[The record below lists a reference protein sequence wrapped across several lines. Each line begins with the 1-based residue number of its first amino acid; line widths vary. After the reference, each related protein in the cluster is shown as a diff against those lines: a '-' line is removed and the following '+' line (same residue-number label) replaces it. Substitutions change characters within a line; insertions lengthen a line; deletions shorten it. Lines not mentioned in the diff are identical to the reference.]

1 MKSPTPAFAI
11 LLCFLCQNG
20 GVHHAGAQVPQQKQS
35 AIVRPASPQAV
46 CAFISGQM
54 QSALPQLPTLCSG
67 KQEVPGYYDITVFS
81 PKDVLEGDMR
91 RAWSSALFQSLEATV
106 SEKSLNGACSTKE
119 TSCSVSVSD
128 SAMAR
133 EGIHY
138 SIILDKGNI
147 SSVQAE
153 AEAFHGT
160 EFSDPWYLAWW
171 ETLMVG
177 KESDHSPSKENAE
190 LIAKDACTDYV
201 QANSTIFRSRNKPAP
216 SCSVLLATDKTI
228 YIELDF
234 SDLLGALTSDTSV
247 YFAKTI
253 GRAFDQTGYDG
264 QVIVKSPWETMSD
277 GAEQR
282 VYYTIPIPDLEF
294 LSDEIQSGARSEAD
308 SHIIFVTYF
317 RGEGQTTKS
326 KLIRSDQK
334 DVLIFRNAAVVKV
347 KLGPGTKVS
356 LQTTDG
362 AEWQLSE
369 ENLIR
374 CGVSPGSGVT
384 IIAAPAQPPSLSVQQ
399 NGQGCR
405 LDAAFLGGW

>member
-1 MKSPTPAFAI
+1 
-11 LLCFLCQNG
+11 
-20 GVHHAGAQVPQQKQS
+20 
-35 AIVRPASPQAV
+35 
-46 CAFISGQM
+46 M
-54 QSALPQLPTLCSG
+54 QSALPQVPTLCSG

-81 PKDVLEGDMR
+81 PKDALEGDMR

-119 TSCSVSVSD
+119 PSCSVSVSD
-128 SAMAR
+128 SVLAR
-133 EGIHY
+133 EGIYY

-153 AEAFHGT
+153 VEAFHGK

-171 ETLMVG
+171 ATLMVG
-177 KESDHSPSKENAE
+177 KESDHPKSKENAE
-190 LIAKDACTDYV
+190 LIAKDACEDYV
-201 QANSTIFRSRNKPAP
+201 QANSTMFRSRNKPAP
-216 SCSVLLATDKTI
+216 SCSVLLATDKAI

-234 SDLLGALTSDTSV
+234 SDLFGALTSDTSV

-294 LSDEIQSGARSEAD
+294 LSDEILSGARSEAD
-308 SHIIFVTYF
+308 SHVLFVSLY

-326 KLIRSDQK
+326 ELIRPDQK
-334 DVLIFRNAAVVKV
+334 NELIFRNAAVVNV
-347 KLGPGTKVS
+347 KFGQGNKVS